1 VMRNEGHRAAG
12 EGPEELE
19 YTLVSPAQP
28 SGRRSAGRTTEVTD
42 SARLPYGG
50 QGARGRA
57 GTSPTGEA
65 VEMTRGG
72 DYEVAVIGGGPG
84 GSSAAAQLAR
94 KGHRVLLLECETF
107 P

>member
-1 VMRNEGHRAAG
+1 MRNEGHRAAG

-28 SGRRSAGRTTEVTD
+28 SGRRPAGKTTEVTD
-42 SARLPYGG
+42 STRLPYGD
-50 QGARGRA
+50 QPTSPAVAAEQARGRA

-65 VEMTRGG
+65 VQMTRGW

-94 KGHRVLLLECETF
+94 KGHR
-107 P
+107 